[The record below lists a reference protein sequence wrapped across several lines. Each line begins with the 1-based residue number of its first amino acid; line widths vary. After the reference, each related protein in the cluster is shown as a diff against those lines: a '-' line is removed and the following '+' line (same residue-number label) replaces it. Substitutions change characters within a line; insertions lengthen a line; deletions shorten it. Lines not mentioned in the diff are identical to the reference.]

1 MPRFQGVPNKPKA
14 TVQHP
19 PEHHHSSTAR
29 HALLKTYLNVDLKRR
44 LEEAENEKIRQGA
57 ADLLALQ
64 IREQAPFDAQ
74 VLEVDALNEYF
85 RAQANYRAATAIDA
99 PKQFPTHPNP
109 QTLAVS

>member
-1 MPRFQGVPNKPKA
+1 MPLFQDVPNQPKA

-19 PEHHHSSTAR
+19 PELRHSSAAH
-29 HALLKTYLNVDLKRR
+29 HALLKTRLNVDLARR

-64 IREQAPFDAQ
+64 IREQATFDAQ

-85 RAQANYRAATAIDA
+85 RTQANYRAATAIDA
-99 PKQFPTHPNP
+99 PKQFPTPKR
-109 QTLAVS
+109 